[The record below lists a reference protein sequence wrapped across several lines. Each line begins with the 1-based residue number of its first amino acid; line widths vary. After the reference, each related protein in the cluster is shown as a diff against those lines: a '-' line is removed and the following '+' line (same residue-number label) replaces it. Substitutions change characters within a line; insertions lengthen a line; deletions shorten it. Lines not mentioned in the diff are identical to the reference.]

1 MSTLKER
8 SAAVLAF
15 LRASYPDAHCALH
28 FRNDYE
34 CLFAIALSAQT
45 TDASVNRA
53 TPALFAAYPDVEAMA
68 KATPEEVR
76 PYIASLGL
84 SGTKAKNLVAASKA
98 IVERFHSQIPTEI
111 EDLTSLPGIGW
122 KTANVYR
129 LERLS
134 IPAIPVDTHVHRLS
148 ARLGLAKEKD
158 SLLEVQR
165 KLERLFPKEDWH
177 FVHLALI
184 THGRVLCK
192 AAHPLCEECG
202 LSGVCPHFKKT
213 SSIKGR

>member
-76 PYIASLGL
+76 
-84 SGTKAKNLVAASKA
+84 
-98 IVERFHSQIPTEI
+98 
-111 EDLTSLPGIGW
+111 GIGR
-122 KTANVYR
+122 KSANVI
-129 LERLS
+129 LGDS
-134 IPAIPVDTHVHRLS
+134 FGIPGFPVDTHVHRLS
-148 ARLGLAKEKD
+148 VRLGLAKEKD

-192 AAHPLCEECG
+192 AAHPLCGECG